1 MSLTLSAVCVCV
13 SICFLSFPP
22 KQTRLRVCVCVAGE
36 CLGFAVLFFCCN
48 QIEFSFSFVFS
59 THNSLSQ
66 ESAPVPGSRVRIR
79 FPPDTPAPASKCVWV
94 CLIAKCVYNWFNC
107 WRENASTTTTTDN
120 RVCVMTTT
128 DKSFFPSFFACCAGW
143 LIREGRDTDAVRD
156 LQCPR
161 SPRLGIT
168 PKAAPNTLDRGIVAS
183 SWLLSLSVCGLPN
196 D

>member
-128 DKSFFPSFFACCAGW
+128 DKSFFPSFAGLADRGRGGHWCCAGFAVSP
-143 LIREGRDTDAVRD
+143 LPALGHHAQSCSKHFGPRDCCFF
-156 LQCPR
+156 L
-161 SPRLGIT
+161 
-168 PKAAPNTLDRGIVAS
+168 AS
-183 SWLLSLSVCGLPN
+183 LSLRLWTS
-196 D
+196 